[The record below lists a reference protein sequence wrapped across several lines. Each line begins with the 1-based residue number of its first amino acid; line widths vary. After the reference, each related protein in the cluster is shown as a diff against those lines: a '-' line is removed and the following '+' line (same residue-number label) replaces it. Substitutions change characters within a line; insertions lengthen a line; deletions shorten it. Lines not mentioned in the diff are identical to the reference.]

1 MPGFDRTGPLG
12 RGPRTGLGQG
22 RCRPRRD
29 ETPDA
34 PDLDDTLP
42 LWVRRYGSGGGWQ
55 GHLRRRVRRGGPR

>member
-22 RCRPRRD
+22 RCRPRPD
-29 ETPDA
+29 KAPDA

-42 LWVRRYGSGGGWQ
+42 LWVRRYGSGAGWR
-55 GHLRRRVRRGGPR
+55 GHPRRRVRRGGPR